1 VLGAEKE
8 KKEPDGLFWAHAV
21 DGRQRTLEDG
31 NWWLTSTAHEDDLI
45 GSLFRNFGGF
55 CAQPVPAPPCLDVQ
69 AVKEGMV
76 YTPGLNLLVHH
87 RCF

>member
-31 NWWLTSTAHEDDLI
+31 NWWLTRTAHEDDLI
-45 GSLFRNFGGF
+45 GSLFRKFWGF
-55 CAQPVPAPPCLDVQ
+55 CAQPVPGATVFGYSTSSERRDGFTYQV
-69 AVKEGMV
+69 
-76 YTPGLNLLVHH
+76 
-87 RCF
+87 